1 MRLYAATPVR
11 RTRQILG
18 DLLLLGWIA
27 LWIWVGG
34 VMHDITTS
42 LATSGLEIEASATGL
57 SDAFKDAGDSLEQV
71 PLVGDDVAAPF
82 DAARDAIDGIAS
94 AGRGT
99 AEAVQNLADW
109 LGLSIAAIPILIWLA
124 FYLPARYRFARR
136 ATAGQRFID
145 SNADLDLFALRALA
159 SQPMHVLAR
168 ISDDPVRGW
177 RTKDPEMIRVLGELE
192 LKENGLRPPR
202 PAPVAEAADCA
213 RSG

>member
-18 DLLLLGWIA
+18 DLLLLAWIA

-34 VMHDITTS
+34 VVHDSTTS
-42 LATSGLEIEASATGL
+42 LATPGLEIDASASGL
-57 SDAFKDAGDSLEQV
+57 SDALNDAGNTLEDV
-71 PLVGDDVAAPF
+71 PLVGDDVAKPF
-82 DAARDAIDGIAS
+82 NAAREAADGIAS

-99 AEAVQNLADW
+99 ADAVQNLADW
-109 LGLSIAAIPILIWLA
+109 LGLSIAAMPILIWVA
-124 FYLPARYRFARR
+124 FYLPRRYRFARR

-177 RTKDPEMIRVLGELE
+177 RAKDPEMIRVLGELE
-192 LKENGLRPPR
+192 LKENGLRPPG
-202 PAPVAEAADCA
+202 PAPAPNTAD
-213 RSG
+213 SPLPG